1 MERTHT
7 HTQKHSTRKKK
18 DESCISVS
26 MGYCNC
32 QIQYKI
38 SMFGRLQNYNIS
50 MKSSKELDN
59 FIKNYMEFLER
70 YNTVNCKT

>member
-1 MERTHT
+1 
-7 HTQKHSTRKKK
+7 
-18 DESCISVS
+18 
-26 MGYCNC
+26 
-32 QIQYKI
+32 
-38 SMFGRLQNYNIS
+38 MFGRLQNYNIS